1 MLMRRAAVALALAGG
16 AAVYSQD
23 SRGKVA
29 CLPGM
34 SNSSGI
40 IPDNCPMSSNYKK
53 KVPPPPPPPPAP
65 SSSECPSNVP
75 PPAAEGSAQGEKYVH
90 PVQYNVYSEPIDPKN
105 NMPATAN
112 QEPAPGQRLKLNTER
127 VKSSIPKAGTDDGT
141 WVYPSPQMF
150 WNALVRKNK
159 VEGASEEDMENVI
172 AVHNSMNETTWAQI
186 MAWEALHV
194 PTGPGREA
202 KLSRFTGKPDDLSPK
217 AKLRQKLGM
226 PIPFDRHDW
235 IVDRGGVEVR
245 YIIDY
250 YHDESNV
257 DNDDKPKDKSD
268 FHAVKSIFVDVRPAL
283 DSFDAVLDRV
293 VRMPLLSTFG
303 DTKYKPVPLFFD
315 PKIPEAEKRKKEV
328 LRMKVVKVDEG
339 CSEFKLKIAKA
350 AKDQNEQEFMAA
362 VVAGQRCMAKYCCP
376 HQLAALDTAVA
387 AKPFVVQDADLAY
400 ERMKKCLELF
410 AIELK
415 NANID
420 PPFRN

>member
-1 MLMRRAAVALALAGG
+1 MMLMKRAAFTLAFAG
-16 AAVYSQD
+16 AAAMYHQE
-23 SRGKVA
+23 SRSHVA

-34 SNSSGI
+34 NGSSGI

-53 KVPPPPPPPPAP
+53 KVPPPPPAEPT
-65 SSSECPSNVP
+65 SSECPSSTP
-75 PPAAEGSAQGEKYVH
+75 LPSPAAKEQGDKYVH

-112 QEPAPGQRLKLNTER
+112 QEPAPGQRFKLNTER
-127 VKSSIPKAGTDDGT
+127 VKSSIPKAGTEDGT

-194 PTGPGREA
+194 PSGPGREA
-202 KLSRFTGKPDDLSPK
+202 KLSRFTGKPDELSPK

-257 DNDDKPKDKSD
+257 DNDAKPKDKHD

-283 DSFDAVLDRV
+283 DSFDSALDRF

-303 DTKYKPVPLFFD
+303 ETNYKPVPLFFD
-315 PKIPEAEKRKKEV
+315 PKIPEAEKRKKDD
-328 LRMKVVKVDEG
+328 LRMRVGKMNEG
-339 CSEFKLKIAKA
+339 CIEFKHKIAA
-350 AKDQNEQEFMAA
+350 ASNEQEFMAA
-362 VVAGQRCMAKYCCP
+362 IVAGQRCTAKYCCP
-376 HQLAALDTAVA
+376 NQLAELDSAVQ
-387 AKPFVVQDADLAY
+387 AKPFVAQDADLAY
-400 ERMKKCLELF
+400 ERMTKCLELF

-415 NANID
+415 NANINPD
-420 PPFRN
+420 QPKQ

>member
-1 MLMRRAAVALALAGG
+1 MLMRRVAIALAFAG
-16 AAVYSQD
+16 ASTVYSQEP
-23 SRGKVA
+23 RGVVS

-34 SNSSGI
+34 SSSSGV

-53 KVPPPPPPPPAP
+53 KAPPPPPPPAAP
-65 SSSECPSNVP
+65 SSECPSDVP
-75 PPAAEGSAQGEKYVH
+75 PSNQAGSAQGDKYVH

-112 QEPAPGQRLKLNTER
+112 QEPAPGQRITLNTER

-150 WNALVRKNK
+150 WNALVRKDK

-202 KLSRFTGKPDDLSPK
+202 KLSRFTGKPDTLSPK
-217 AKLRQKLGM
+217 AKLRQFFGM

-257 DNDDKPKDKSD
+257 DNDSKPQDKSD

-283 DSFDAVLDRV
+283 DSFDSVLDRI
-293 VRMPLLSTFG
+293 VRMPVLRKFG
-303 DTKYKPVPLFFD
+303 ETKYKPVPLFFD
-315 PKIPEAEKRKKEV
+315 SKIPEAEKRKKDD
-328 LRMKVVKVDEG
+328 LRVRVGLMNAG
-339 CSEFKLKIAKA
+339 CVEFKHKIAA
-350 AKDQNEQEFMAA
+350 ATSEQEFMAA
-362 VVAGQRCMAKYCCP
+362 VVAGQRCTAKYCCP
-376 HQLAALDTAVA
+376 QQLAALDAAVA
-387 AKPFVVQDADLAY
+387 AKPFIEQDADLAY
-400 ERMKKCLELF
+400 QRMRKCLELF
-410 AIELK
+410 AIDLK
-415 NANID
+415 NANINPD
-420 PPFRN
+420 EPTK